1 MSPSSSGGGTSSF
14 PSYVSN
20 STCLGT
26 EKTRTR
32 NDVRQPVQR
41 VTTPGGNIPLF
52 STNASVTM
60 FSHKKSNTN
69 EAHHAMPCHAMPC
82 HVMCLVWLHGKTTYL
97 IVIGLVFG
105 LAFSRA
111 HDDEGAGVFSVL
123 VVLLLPLLLLQLPS
137 GSRIVMEERMLEA
150 GVSSSSALPCIV
162 SSSWRNHGERKNEGD
177 ESRNQPKRVGPV
189 RFRLDQSTND
199 SRLCVTRT
207 LLWYGLYKQP
217 FNNRKE
223 CRICIHHTLL
233 LL

>member
-1 MSPSSSGGGTSSF
+1 MSDSQYSELRHRAGTSLSSR
-14 PSYVSN
+14 PTRASPCSH
-20 STCLGT
+20 T
-26 EKTRTR
+26 EKATPTRH
-32 NDVRQPVQR
+32 
-41 VTTPGGNIPLF
+41 I
-52 STNASVTM
+52 
-60 FSHKKSNTN
+60 
-69 EAHHAMPCHAMPC
+69 MPCHAMPC
-82 HVMCLVWLHGKTTYL
+82 HVMCHVWLHGKTTYL

-123 VVLLLPLLLLQLPS
+123 VVLLLLLLLQLPS

-223 CRICIHHTLL
+223 CRICIRHTLL